1 MEAAAVTSF
10 SLIELFTKADIVV
23 KFVMVGLAFT
33 SVWSWALTIEKWL
46 QVNKLEA
53 GARAVELALA
63 DAKATENI
71 EELSRQ
77 GDPSARIISIG
88 LNEARAARRSGALSE
103 AGAAMAI
110 ERMQRSMEAQLSREM
125 AKAERG
131 LGVLATIGTS
141 ATFVGLFGTVWGIMN
156 SFRAIAASHD
166 TNLAVVAP
174 GIAEALFAT
183 AMGLVAAIPAVIFY
197 NWISGKIDRFSIR
210 IETIVDDVITRA
222 SRRFSEAP

>member
-1 MEAAAVTSF
+1 METAATSF
-10 SLIELFTKADIVV
+10 SLIELFTRADIVV
-23 KFVMVGLAFT
+23 KIVMVGLAFT

-46 QVNKLEA
+46 QVRKLDA

-63 DAKATENI
+63 EAKATENI

-88 LNEARAARRSGALSE
+88 LNEARAARRGGTLSE

-156 SFRAIAASHD
+156 SFRA
-166 TNLAVVAP
+166 
-174 GIAEALFAT
+174 
-183 AMGLVAAIPAVIFY
+183 
-197 NWISGKIDRFSIR
+197 
-210 IETIVDDVITRA
+210 
-222 SRRFSEAP
+222 